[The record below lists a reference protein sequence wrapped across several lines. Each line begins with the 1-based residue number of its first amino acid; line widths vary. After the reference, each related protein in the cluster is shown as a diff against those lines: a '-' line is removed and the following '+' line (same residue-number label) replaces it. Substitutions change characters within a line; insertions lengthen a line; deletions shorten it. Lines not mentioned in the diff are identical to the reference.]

1 MAKNATTVS
10 VYDSPAVTAA
20 VGLQVSLRPPPGA
33 MGFAR
38 GFPKFVAGEQIPLA
52 VMPVSAMDPELV
64 AVMARIPFPPL
75 PEPGATR
82 LPESSTWSV
91 FWALLAVVVK

>member
-10 VYDSPAVTAA
+10 VYDSPAVTAE
-20 VGLQVSLRPPPGA
+20 VGLQVSLRPPPGETGVA
-33 MGFAR
+33 KGFL
-38 GFPKFVAGEQIPLA
+38 KFVLGEQIPLA

-64 AVMARIPFPPL
+64 AEMARTPFPPL

-82 LPESSTWSV
+82 LPESSTWAVS
-91 FWALLAVVVK
+91 WALLAVVVK